1 MMFRSLKPAVT
12 KAQMLAA
19 RPARLVDAEPVA
31 VSDTSWRLTVPLVN
45 SGWTGRLLRVPTGA
59 TKTFELD
66 PLGKF
71 VWDTCDGRAS
81 VRQVIVR
88 LAKRYNLNEREAEVA
103 TVAFLHTLVK
113 KGLIGMSLKGQQPS

>member
-1 MMFRSLKPAVT
+1 MFFRTRKPEVT

-31 VSDTSWRLTVPLVN
+31 VNETSWRLTVPLATA
-45 SGWTGRLLRVPTGA
+45 GWVGRVLRMPAGA

-71 VWDTCDGRAS
+71 VWDSCDGKAS
-81 VRQVIVR
+81 VRQVIAR

-113 KGLIGMSLKGQQPS
+113 KGLIGMRVKGEPIP